1 MEEELLK
8 LQHQAQLFEVVLPEY
23 RQLASCRRELR
34 LLKAVWDW
42 VFVIRSTISG
52 WYDTPWRLISVDEM
66 DLTLK
71 QFSVKDLRR
80 LDKEARAWPVFL
92 GIEAEVRNMMTSLRA
107 ITELQNPAIRGRHW
121 SQLMAATGVR
131 FEMNDNT
138 VLSDLLGLN
147 LHNYEEEVHTLVDK
161 AVKEA
166 SMEKILKEL
175 DQTWGQMSF
184 EVEQHARRDLKLF
197 KVSQDTVEVLEENQ
211 VQLQTMA
218 TSKHIDYFRDQI
230 TDWQKKLTTVDYII
244 GLWSEVQRTWAYLEA
259 IFLSSEDIREQ
270 LPDDS
275 KRFDKIDTEFR
286 TVVEDFEKK
295 GTNIVVATHLPGLGD
310 RLERLKD
317 ELALCEKALA
327 DYLDT
332 KRLAFPRFY
341 FISPTD
347 LLDILANGTEPIKVM
362 PHLSKLF
369 DSIASLELK
378 PNSKTAITMK
388 AKDGEVV
395 KLSRDCSLEGKVE
408 VWLNRVL
415 DEMRAT
421 LLYNLHQCV
430 SNFEEKPRDQW
441 IFDYPAQISLAGCQ
455 IGWAAEVTLNF
466 AQLEEG
472 YENALK
478 FFNKKQITQLNALI
492 TLLIGELSHQDR
504 QKVMTI
510 CTIDVHNRDVV
521 ARLIAEK
528 VTDRGAFSWLSQLRH
543 RWDEKI
549 GDCFANICDAEFR
562 YAHEYLGNTP
572 RLVITPLTDRC
583 YITLTQ
589 SLHLTMSGAP
599 AGPAGTGQFSLLSF
613 RIFSRYQYSNYFLIS
628 N

>member
-1 MEEELLK
+1 MEEELIK
-8 LQHQAQLFEVVLPEY
+8 LRRQAQLFEVVLPEY
-23 RQLASCRRELR
+23 RQLTSCRRELT
-34 LLKAVWDW
+34 LLKSVWDW
-42 VFVIRSTISG
+42 VYFIRSTIKG
-52 WYDTPWRLISVDEM
+52 WYGTLWRMISVDEM

-71 QFSVKDLRR
+71 QFSIRDLRL

-92 GIEAEVRNMMTSLRA
+92 GVEAEVRNMVVSLRA
-107 ITELQNPAIRGRHW
+107 ITELQNPAIHGRHW

-131 FEMNDNT
+131 FEMDDNT
-138 VLSDLLGLN
+138 VLSELLGLN
-147 LHNYEEEVHTLVDK
+147 LHNYEEEVHNLVDK

-166 SMEKILKEL
+166 SMEKVLKGL
-175 DQTWGQMSF
+175 DQTWSQMSF
-184 EVEQHARRDLKLF
+184 EIEQHPRRDLKLF
-197 KVSQDTVEVLEENQ
+197 KVSQETVEVLEENQ
-211 VQLQTMA
+211 VQLQNMA
-218 TSKHIDYFRDQI
+218 SSKYIDFFRDQI
-230 TDWQKKLTTVDYII
+230 AYWQKKLTTADYII

-270 LPDDS
+270 LPEDS
-275 KRFDKIDTEFR
+275 ERFDKINAEFR
-286 TVVEDFEKK
+286 KVIEDFEKK
-295 GTNIVVATHLPGLGD
+295 GTNVIKATHLPGLAA
-310 RLERLKD
+310 RLESLKD
-317 ELALCEKALA
+317 ELALCEKALS

-347 LLDILANGTEPIKVM
+347 LLDILANGTEPIKIM

-369 DSIASLELK
+369 DSIASLDLK
-378 PNSKTAITMK
+378 PNSKLATSMK
-388 AKDGEVV
+388 SKDGELVH
-395 KLSRDCSLEGKVE
+395 LSKECSLEGKVE

-421 LLYNLHQCV
+421 LVYNLRQCV

-455 IGWAAEVTLNF
+455 IGWAAEVNLNF

-478 FFNKKQITQLNALI
+478 FFNRKQITQLNALI
-492 TLLIGELSHQDR
+492 TLLIGELSPQER

-521 ARLIAEK
+521 ARLISEK
-528 VTDRGAFSWLSQLRH
+528 VVDRGAFSWLSQLRH
-543 RWDEKI
+543 RWDDTAS
-549 GDCFANICDAEFR
+549 DCFANICDAEFR

-589 SLHLTMSGAP
+589 SLHLKMSGAP
-599 AGPAGTGQFSLLSF
+599 AGPAGTGQSPSFSSF
-613 RIFSRYQYSNYFLIS
+613 SHSCDGQH
-628 N
+628 